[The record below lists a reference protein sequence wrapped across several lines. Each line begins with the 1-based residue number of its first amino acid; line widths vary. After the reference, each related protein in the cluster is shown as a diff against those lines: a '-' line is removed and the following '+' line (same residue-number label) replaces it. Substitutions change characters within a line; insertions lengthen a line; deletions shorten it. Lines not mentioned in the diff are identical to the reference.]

1 MFDVNYPFG
10 SKHYQP
16 FSWDA
21 ENISLKAY
29 SNRQKVATRGGF
41 AVVSEH
47 QLAHPKLSFI
57 TESGADWQ
65 DTTALKIYPTSG
77 VITRHHLVVCQ
88 LPLQATE
95 SAAFDEWASLFA
107 WQREIVRSQLE
118 WIERWT
124 LVLMDHAAQRKVGLS
139 TLLSIPSIRLRLGQI
154 MQHHALMEQSLV
166 LDNWSAQQALTDI
179 EGMVDA
185 LIKTAGGRA
194 MLQHGLVEMNS
205 LFAVL
210 NHIYLGTSH
219 DEF

>member
-1 MFDVNYPFG
+1 M
-10 SKHYQP
+10 
-16 FSWDA
+16 
-21 ENISLKAY
+21 
-29 SNRQKVATRGGF
+29 
-41 AVVSEH
+41 VSEH
-47 QLAHPKLSFI
+47 QLAHSQLSFI

-65 DTTALKIYPTSG
+65 DTAALKIYPISD
-77 VITRHHLVVCQ
+77 VIKRHNLVVCQ
-88 LPLQATE
+88 LPKQATGFAVFNE
-95 SAAFDEWASLFA
+95 RTPLFA

-124 LVLMDHAAQRKVGLS
+124 LVLMDHAAQRKVGSS
-139 TLLSIPSIRLRLGQI
+139 TLLSVPSIRLRLGQI
-154 MQHHALMEQSLV
+154 MQHHALLEQCLV
-166 LDNWSAQQALTDI
+166 LDNWSALQALTDI
-179 EGMVDA
+179 EGMVDT

>member
-1 MFDVNYPFG
+1 MFDINYPFG

-21 ENISLKAY
+21 EQISLKAY
-29 SNRQKVATRGGF
+29 SNRQKVAARGGF

-47 QLAHPKLSFI
+47 QLAHQQLSFI
-57 TESGADWQ
+57 TESGAIWQ
-65 DTTALKIYPTSG
+65 DTAALKIYPGSA

-88 LPLQATE
+88 LPQQAAG
-95 SAAFDEWASLFA
+95 SAAFHERTPLFA

-118 WIERWT
+118 WIARWT
-124 LVLMDHAAQRKVGLS
+124 QVLMEHAAQRKVGSS
-139 TLLSIPSIRLRLGQI
+139 TLLSVPSIRLRLGQI
-154 MQHHALMEQSLV
+154 MQHHDLLAQCLV
-166 LDNWSAQQALTDI
+166 LDNWSAQQALTDV